1 MYVIDNLV
9 YYMGIFVYMYIYV
22 CIIMVKNINK
32 MIIYVIVYFKRY
44 ININV

>member
-22 CIIMVKNINK
+22 WIIMVKNKNK
-32 MIIYVIVYFKRY
+32 MIIYVIVYFERY

>member
-9 YYMGIFVYMYIYV
+9 YYMGIYVYMYIYV
-22 CIIMVKNINK
+22 WIIMVKNKNK

>member
-22 CIIMVKNINK
+22 WIIMVKNKNK

>member
-22 CIIMVKNINK
+22 WIIMVKNKNK

-44 ININV
+44 IDINV